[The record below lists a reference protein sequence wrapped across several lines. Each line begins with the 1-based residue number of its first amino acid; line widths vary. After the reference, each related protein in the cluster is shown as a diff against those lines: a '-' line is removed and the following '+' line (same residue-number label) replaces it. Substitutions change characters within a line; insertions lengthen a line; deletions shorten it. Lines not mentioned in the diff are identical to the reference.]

1 MPSSENYLEFILEQ
15 LSDLGDITYRKMM
28 GEYILYYKGKIVG
41 GIYDNKLLVKPTKTA
56 VAYMPEVIYETP
68 YDGAK
73 EMLLV
78 GGKLITKI
86 FCQIFLMQC
95 MTSCLLQNLIS
106 NKITV
111 NSQMHCQPFVYLN
124 VRRNKNE
131 RNERKNAYR
140 RALFAGGRR
149 NNRKADKMP

>member
-15 LSDLGDITYRKMM
+15 LSHLGDITYRKMM

-41 GIYDNKLLVKPTKTA
+41 GIYDNRLLVKPTKTA

-78 GGKLITKI
+78 GEIENKDFLSDLFNAMYDELPATKP
-86 FCQIFLMQC
+86 
-95 MTSCLLQNLIS
+95 
-106 NKITV
+106 NK
-111 NSQMHCQPFVYLN
+111 Q
-124 VRRNKNE
+124 
-131 RNERKNAYR
+131 
-140 RALFAGGRR
+140 
-149 NNRKADKMP
+149 